1 MTVRDD
7 NGISD
12 ELTEKVFAFI
22 DREAGRDAP
31 LSPEDEAMVEELL
44 EKDPTATALAD
55 EFREVEAGLEALFE
69 AGADVRVSDDLI
81 ALIQARGSAQR
92 EDEEATDNVV
102 TLRRGTAGSNRQFTP
117 LAAAASLA
125 FLIAGGAFLYSFQA
139 RQVLERTV
147 AELKQDR
154 AVLED
159 RNETLQATNAELDGQ
174 LATANEAIRATETAL
189 AAARSDIGRLEM
201 ELSTTVA
208 ASNEAQA
215 DLASASERLAVLQ
228 ETRAELEQRMATLET
243 ESDQAA
249 SEANSQRIELQGQLA
264 ELQTE
269 LEAARETERTAQTRL
284 TEAAGRIDELES
296 EGAALER
303 KVTALESVTDALS
316 NDVAA
321 RERQLEVAETT
332 LARVERQAA
341 ELAVEKAFLNSV
353 VDNRT
358 QEIEANRQALADLE
372 QRADELAAE
381 RQALTA
387 DVAQGQEALTTAEVE
402 LASVRQQSEAFQT
415 GLELLRQ
422 QTGWLA
428 QVAGYHIGYA
438 GKPREVEVSAKEQ
451 ADSQALTKWL
461 SNELGRPI
469 TIPRNLPMRG
479 GLTFVGGR
487 VLPTLDGISVGQIAY
502 HDSQDRLTAFCLK
515 RNPTGQVQKLQRR
528 QFFGRLQMIHWQ
540 DEDFQYVVV
549 GFADFAGLEPA
560 AAWLK
565 DNYWQE
571 S

>member
-1 MTVRDD
+1 MRDD

-12 ELTEKVFAFI
+12 ELTEKIFAFV

-31 LSPEDEAMVEELL
+31 LSPEDEAMVRDLL
-44 EKDPTATALAD
+44 ETDPAARALAD
-55 EFREVEAGLEALFE
+55 EFREVEAGLESLFR
-69 AGADVRVSDDLI
+69 AGDDVPVSDDLI
-81 ALIQARGSAQR
+81 ALIQAHGSAQR
-92 EDEEATDNVV
+92 EDERAADNVV
-102 TLRRGTAGSNRQFTP
+102 PLRRGTAGSSRQFTP

-125 FLIAGGAFLYSFQA
+125 FLIAGGAFLYGFQA

-147 AELKQDR
+147 AELEQDR
-154 AVLED
+154 VVLQD

-174 LATANEAIRATETAL
+174 LATAVDTMRDTETAL
-189 AAARSDIGRLEM
+189 ATARSDIARLET

-208 ASNEAQA
+208 ARNETEA
-215 DLASASERLAVLQ
+215 DLASATERLAALQ
-228 ETRAELEQRMATLET
+228 ETRVELEQRMAALET

-249 SEANSQRIELQGQLA
+249 SAADAQRTELQGQLA
-264 ELQTE
+264 ELQSE
-269 LEAARETERTAQTRL
+269 LDAAAEVERTAQIRL
-284 TEAAGRIDELES
+284 AEAAGRIDELES

-303 KVTALESVTDALS
+303 KVAALESETESLS
-316 NDVAA
+316 SDVVA
-321 RERQLEVAETT
+321 REQQLEETETT

-341 ELAVEKAFLNSV
+341 ELAVEKAFLDSA
-353 VDNRT
+353 VDSRNK
-358 QEIEANRQALADLE
+358 EIEANRQALADLE
-372 QRADELAAE
+372 RQADELAAE
-381 RQALTA
+381 RQALAA
-387 DVAQGQEALTTAEVE
+387 DVAQGREALTTAEAE

-451 ADSQALTKWL
+451 AGSQALTKWL

-469 TIPRNLPMRG
+469 TIPRNLPMKG

-487 VLPTLDGISVGQIAY
+487 VLPTLDGVSVGQIAY
-502 HDSQDRLTAFCLK
+502 HDNQDRLTAFCLK
-515 RNPTGQVQKLQRR
+515 RNPTGQVQEPQRR

-549 GFADFAGLEPA
+549 GFADFERLEQTA
-560 AAWLK
+560 TWLK